1 MSTILPFNTQDVRLW
16 NNPQPE
22 TSKTI
27 NFPQTYV
34 AAPRLAS
41 GINMLDM
48 QCGTNLRVRTLVDQV
63 DRQKFTAH
71 ANTWADTTLYSCGMD
86 TLVMKPANLDML
98 SGQFSTEE
106 DHPWNQPKAQ
116 TSRRINFERP
126 FVTKPK
132 VVCFIKQFD
141 TGSGTSTR
149 LKVFHSDIDEKGFT
163 MHIETWADTI
173 LYSATAGWVAYPE
186 DKDYIFSGTANT
198 MDVRPWQNPQAET
211 SKAITF
217 QGTQFCK
224 TPSVFVALNW
234 IDISTEANLRV
245 KARVTNVTGQGCTWH
260 MDSWADTKLW
270 SAGMSYIA
278 LS

>member
-1 MSTILPFNTQDVRLW
+1 
-16 NNPQPE
+16 
-22 TSKTI
+22 
-27 NFPQTYV
+27 
-34 AAPRLAS
+34 
-41 GINMLDM
+41 
-48 QCGTNLRVRTLVDQV
+48 
-63 DRQKFTAH
+63 
-71 ANTWADTTLYSCGMD
+71 
-86 TLVMKPANLDML
+86 ML

-132 VVCFIKQFD
+132 VVVFIKQFD
-141 TGSGTSTR
+141 CGSGTSTR
-149 LKVFHSDIDEKGFT
+149 LKVFPSDIDEKGFT

-234 IDISTEANLRV
+234 IDISTESNLRV